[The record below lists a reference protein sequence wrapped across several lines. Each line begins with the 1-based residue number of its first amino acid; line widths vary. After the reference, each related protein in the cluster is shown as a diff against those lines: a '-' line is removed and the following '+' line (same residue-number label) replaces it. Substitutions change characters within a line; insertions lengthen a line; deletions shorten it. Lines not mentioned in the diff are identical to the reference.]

1 MVKGPPRQAS
11 HTPLNPIETARLGDL
26 SAFAELPDPRRR
38 RCRYPLDELLLVAFA
53 AVACGAEDWVG
64 VADWGEIQLPWLR
77 RFLPF
82 EHGVA
87 SHDTFNRVF
96 ALLDAP
102 TFEACFVR
110 WVQPL
115 CPSVAGATI
124 AIDGKS
130 VRGSR
135 TGGAAMAHLV
145 SACHTDSGLTLG
157 QVRTEA
163 KSNEIT
169 AIPELLDALDLQG
182 AVVTLDALG
191 CQREI
196 AGHIQA
202 RGADFIFSAKNNQ
215 PSLAQAIEG
224 LFAHARR
231 DVEHGL
237 LQQDV
242 TLDKDHARLETRR
255 CIVAHDVSALPE
267 PIRQDWP
274 GLRSAIMIEST
285 REALGGP
292 QPGQHSTEW
301 RYYLSSA
308 AFDAAEFNRRIR
320 QHWCIENQC
329 HWILDVQLRED
340 DCRLALGH
348 GAHNLAILRRIVLN
362 LVKQDKTPK
371 VSVRRKLHRLG
382 WSPDYLQQL
391 FGLQPR

>member
-1 MVKGPPRQAS
+1 MPLDPTEQAC
-11 HTPLNPIETARLGDL
+11 LGDL
-26 SAFAELPDPRRR
+26 SAFADLPDPRSR
-38 RCRYPLDELLLVAFA
+38 RCRYPLDELLLVACG

-64 VADWGEIQLPWLR
+64 VADWGEIRLEWLR

-102 TFEACFVR
+102 AFEACFMR
-110 WVQPL
+110 WMQPL

-124 AIDGKS
+124 ALDGKS

-135 TGGAAMAHLV
+135 TADAAMVHLV

-182 AVVTLDALG
+182 AVVTIDALG
-191 CQREI
+191 CQRDI
-196 AGHIQA
+196 ARHIQA
-202 RGADFIFSAKNNQ
+202 RGAEFILSAKNNQ
-215 PSLAQAIEG
+215 PALAQAIEG
-224 LFAHARR
+224 LFAQARP
-231 DVEHGL
+231 DVERGR
-237 LQQDV
+237 LQQHI

-255 CIVAHDVSALPE
+255 CVVAHDVRALPE

-274 GLRSAIMIEST
+274 ALRSAIMIEST
-285 REALGGP
+285 REILGGIHR
-292 QPGQHSTEW
+292 GQCSTEW

-320 QHWCIENQC
+320 QHWLIENQC
-329 HWILDVQLRED
+329 HWILDVLLRED
-340 DCRLALGH
+340 DCRLGLGH
-348 GAHNLAILRRIVLN
+348 GAQNLAILRRIVLN
-362 LVKQDKTPK
+362 LVKRDSATNA
-371 VSVRRKLHRLG
+371 SIRRKLNRLA

-391 FGLQPR
+391 FGLVPL